1 MKGKLMKKKWLFGA
15 MLLFGACGGNSGD
28 VVGRLVETGS
38 PDIAVIP
45 TAVIQS
51 SIPVAAENVSDPLPT
66 VADEL
71 ESAFATLMQARI
83 ECGRQPYS
91 CDVATFTEVNSPI
104 YNDLT
109 ELITTRRSARITATG
124 GGEIRYRIDKTES
137 LSPSKALVY
146 TCITDDV
153 VLVDGDIIFDDS
165 MMSSLVTFTLTKVE
179 GRWLWNTG
187 TPTRWTIEE
196 DLCGFDA

>member
-1 MKGKLMKKKWLFGA
+1 MKGKLMKKQWLFGA
-15 MLLFGACGGNSGD
+15 MLLFGACGGTSGD
-28 VVGRLVETGS
+28 VIGQLVETNS
-38 PDIAVIP
+38 PDTAVVP
-45 TAVIQS
+45 TAVIHS
-51 SIPVAAENVSDPLPT
+51 SNSVAVENVSDPLPT
-66 VADEL
+66 AADDL
-71 ESAFATLMQARI
+71 MSAFAALMQARI

-165 MMSSLVTFTLTKVE
+165 MMSSLVTFKLSKVE
-179 GRWLWNTG
+179 CRWLWSEG
-187 TPTRWTIEE
+187 TLTRWTTEE

>member
-1 MKGKLMKKKWLFGA
+1 MKKQWLFGA

-38 PDIAVIP
+38 PDIAVVP

-51 SIPVAAENVSDPLPT
+51 SNSGAAENVSNPPST
-66 VADEL
+66 VVDDL
-71 ESAFATLMQARI
+71 ESAFATLMQSRI
-83 ECGRQPYS
+83 ECGRQPYT
-91 CDVATFTEVNSPI
+91 CDVATFAEVNSPI
-104 YNDLT
+104 YKDLT

-124 GGEIRYRIDKTES
+124 GGEIRYRIEKTES

-179 GRWLWNTG
+179 GQWLWNTG
-187 TPTRWTIEE
+187 TPTRWTTEE